1 MKWNIPTS
9 LEWVPTDNPSRLL
22 NVIEELLST
31 PDLKSVWREKVKQ
44 VYKDKIDVA
53 KFYADVIENEIK

>member
-1 MKWNIPTS
+1 MGI
-9 LEWVPTDNPSRLL
+9 PTDNPSRLL

>member
-9 LEWVPTDNPSRLL
+9 LEWVYRP
-22 NVIEELLST
+22 IEELLST

>member
-1 MKWNIPTS
+1 MEHTYKLGVGI
-9 LEWVPTDNPSRLL
+9 PTDNPSRLL